1 MDIKFRTL
9 NYQLAATQAVVNC
22 FVGQSKSDGNR
33 YMLDKGKRKA
43 NNSLQIDFINDQQGE
58 TYTDIAFGN
67 APIQDMDRVL
77 SNVQE
82 QQLAA
87 GLARSET
94 LVIDDNGKG
103 KNLTSSQ
110 LNLNIEMETGTG
122 KTYCYIRTMFEL
134 NKQYGWSK
142 FIIVVPSIAI
152 REGVYKSLEMMADHF
167 HQIYQKKARFF
178 IYDSKALH
186 HLESFSAD
194 GGINVMVINVQAFN
208 ATGKDARRIYEK
220 LDEFQSRRP
229 IDVISKNRPI
239 LILDEPQKMQAD
251 KTLESLANFKPLFI
265 LRYSATHKRD
275 YNLVYRLD
283 ALDAYNQKL
292 VKKIT
297 VKGIEVQGLTGTNGY
312 LYLQSIELSKQA
324 PVAYLELE
332 VKTKNGFSRK
342 IRKVKKG
349 DDLYV
354 LSNNS
359 TQYSDRYV
367 ITDINGLN
375 NTVEFANGLRLGVL
389 EAYGSIDEKLKRT
402 IQIRETI
409 RSHLQKEQ
417 ELFAK
422 GIKVL
427 SLFFIDEVAKYR
439 QYDENNNVI
448 DGEYIEI
455 FKQQYEQVVDEFI
468 EKYLEDL
475 PYIQH
480 LKNIDVNKTH
490 NGYFSI
496 DKKSKRLVDPDMKD
510 KNSESAPI
518 SNDSDAYDLI
528 LKDKERLLSFD
539 EPTRFIFS
547 HSALREGWDNPNVF
561 TICTLKHSDN
571 TISRRQEVGRGL
583 RLAVNK
589 DGERM
594 DAIRFGENSQ
604 VIHQINNLTVVT
616 DESYKDF
623 VTNLQ
628 KEMLES
634 LSSRPTQATEAFFKG
649 KQIVLASGEKRIIT
663 EIEARIIY
671 NYLLENKYIDKRTA
685 HIVEKYHQDKAN
697 SELAELDHELQEIA
711 PQVFKLIDSVLDC
724 SLLNDMVDDGS
735 KRVTNS
741 LNDNFNRAEFKAL
754 WKKINQKASY
764 QIQLDSK
771 KLIQDS
777 IAQIQ
782 QASKERNDKF
792 VETLSYKLAT
802 GSQKDEMRHHDLEVR
817 ETFGTYETKT
827 EQASISAYSQVRYD
841 LVGDIAEN
849 TQLTRKTVVEILKGI
864 SSVIFNQFKNNP
876 EAFIREVSQIINSQ
890 QASMALQHL
899 NYQLL
904 GSGYPDSEI
913 FTTNL
918 VANDAYKTKNH
929 IWDYVTTDSK
939 VEETFAKELDAAKEV
954 LVYAKLPDNFK
965 IPTPFGSYNP
975 DWAIAFDTALV
986 KEIYFV
992 AETKGSILSEDL
1004 KLKER
1009 KKIESAKRFFETLNA
1024 QSLGNDKVQYKV
1036 VSNIDELMRIVL
1048 GKQ

>member
-9 NYQLAATQAVVNC
+9 KYQLAATQAVVNC
-22 FVGQSKSDGNR
+22 FIGQSKSDGNR

-58 TYTDIAFGN
+58 DYTDIAFGN

-94 LVIDDNGKG
+94 LVVDDNGKG

-186 HLESFSAD
+186 HLENFSAD

-275 YNLVYRLD
+275 YNLIYRLD

-297 VKGIEVQGLTGTNGY
+297 VKGIEVQGLTGTNSY

-389 EAYGSIDEKLKRT
+389 EAYGSVDEKLKRT

-448 DGEYIEI
+448 DGEYVEI

-468 EKYLEDL
+468 EKYLEDS

-490 NGYFSI
+490 YGYFSI
-496 DKKSKRLVDPDMKD
+496 DKKLKRLVDPDMKD
-510 KNSESAPI
+510 RNSESAPI
-518 SNDSDAYDLI
+518 SNDSDAYDWI
-528 LKDKERLLSFD
+528 LKDKERLLSFGD
-539 EPTRFIFS
+539 PTRFIFS

-649 KQIVLASGEKRIIT
+649 KQIVLVNGDKREIT
-663 EIEARIIY
+663 DQEARKIY
-671 NYLLENKYIDKRTA
+671 KYLLRYDYIDDND

-697 SELAELDHELQEIA
+697 DVLAPLDSALEDIA
-711 PQVFKLIDSVLDC
+711 PQVFKLIDSVLDR

-777 IAQIQ
+777 ITQIQ
-782 QASKERNDKF
+782 QVSKERNDKF

-1009 KKIESAKRFFETLNA
+1009 NKIESAKRFFETLNA
-1024 QSLGNDKVQYKV
+1024 QSLENDKVQYKV

>member
-9 NYQLAATQAVVNC
+9 NYQLAATQAVINC

-67 APIQDMDRVL
+67 APIQDMVRVL

-87 GLARSET
+87 GLVRSET
-94 LVIDDNGKG
+94 LVVDDNGKG

-208 ATGKDARRIYEK
+208 ATGKDARRIYEE

-275 YNLVYRLD
+275 YNLIYRLD

-389 EAYGSIDEKLKRT
+389 EAYGSVDEKLKRT

-448 DGEYIEI
+448 DGEYVEI

-468 EKYLEDL
+468 EKYLEDS

-496 DKKSKRLVDPDMKD
+496 DKKSKHLVDPDMKD

-623 VTNLQ
+623 VTSLQ

-634 LSSRPTQATEAFFKG
+634 LSSRPIQATEAFFKG
-649 KQIVLASGEKRIIT
+649 KQIVLVNGDKREIT
-663 EIEARIIY
+663 VQEARKIY
-671 NYLLENKYIDKRTA
+671 KYLLINDYIDDNA

-697 SELAELDHELQEIA
+697 DVLAPLDSALEDIA
-711 PQVFKLIDSVLDC
+711 PQVFKLIDSVLDS

-777 IAQIQ
+777 ISQIQ
-782 QASKERNDKF
+782 QVSKERNDKF

-986 KEIYFV
+986 KEIYFI

-1009 KKIESAKRFFETLNA
+1009 NKIESAKRFFETLNA

-1048 GKQ
+1048 GK

>member
-58 TYTDIAFGN
+58 TSTDIAFGN
-67 APIQDMDRVL
+67 APIQDMVRVL

-82 QQLAA
+82 QQLVA
-87 GLARSET
+87 GLVRSET
-94 LVIDDNGKG
+94 LVVDDNGKG

-208 ATGKDARRIYEK
+208 ATGKDARRIYEE

-275 YNLVYRLD
+275 YNLIYRLD

-375 NTVEFANGLRLGVL
+375 NTVEFANGLTLGVL
-389 EAYGSIDEKLKRT
+389 EAYGSVDEKLKRT

-448 DGEYIEI
+448 DGEYVEI

-468 EKYLEDL
+468 EKYLEDS

-496 DKKSKRLVDPDMKD
+496 DKKSKHLVDPDMKD

-594 DAIRFGENSQ
+594 DAIRCGENSQ

-649 KQIVLASGEKRIIT
+649 KQIVLVNGDKREIT
-663 EIEARIIY
+663 DQEARKIY
-671 NYLLENKYIDKRTA
+671 KYLLRNDYIDDND

-697 SELAELDHELQEIA
+697 DVLAPLDSALEDIA
-711 PQVFKLIDSVLDC
+711 PQVFKLIDSVLDR

-777 IAQIQ
+777 ILQIQ
-782 QASKERNDKF
+782 QVSKERNDKF

-827 EQASISAYSQVRYD
+827 EQASIPAYSQVRYD
-841 LVGDIAEN
+841 LIGDIAEN

-1009 KKIESAKRFFETLNA
+1009 NKIESAKRFFETLNA

-1036 VSNIDELMRIVL
+1036 VSNIDELMKVVL
-1048 GKQ
+1048 RK

>member
-1 MDIKFRTL
+1 
-9 NYQLAATQAVVNC
+9 
-22 FVGQSKSDGNR
+22 
-33 YMLDKGKRKA
+33 
-43 NNSLQIDFINDQQGE
+43 
-58 TYTDIAFGN
+58 
-67 APIQDMDRVL
+67 
-77 SNVQE
+77 
-82 QQLAA
+82 
-87 GLARSET
+87 
-94 LVIDDNGKG
+94 
-103 KNLTSSQ
+103 
-110 LNLNIEMETGTG
+110 
-122 KTYCYIRTMFEL
+122 
-134 NKQYGWSK
+134 
-142 FIIVVPSIAI
+142 
-152 REGVYKSLEMMADHF
+152 MADHF

-389 EAYGSIDEKLKRT
+389 EAYGSVDEKLKRT

-422 GIKVL
+422 GIKAL

-448 DGEYIEI
+448 DGEYVEI

-468 EKYLEDL
+468 EQYLDDS

-623 VTNLQ
+623 VTSLQ

-649 KQIVLASGEKRIIT
+649 KQIVLDSGEKRIIT

-671 NYLLENKYIDKRTA
+671 SYLLENKYIDKRTA

-697 SELAELDHELQEIA
+697 NELAELDQELQEIA
-711 PQVFKLIDSVLDC
+711 PQVFKLIDSVLDR

-782 QASKERNDKF
+782 QVSKDRNDKF

-890 QASMALQHL
+890 QVSMALQHL

-1009 KKIESAKRFFETLNA
+1009 NKIESAKRFFETLNA

-1048 GKQ
+1048 GK

>member
-9 NYQLAATQAVVNC
+9 NYQLAATQSVVNC

-94 LVIDDNGKG
+94 LVVDDNGKG

-167 HQIYQKKARFF
+167 HQVYQKKVRFF
-178 IYDSKALH
+178 VYDSKALH

-194 GGINVMVINVQAFN
+194 GGVNVMVINVQAFN
-208 ATGKDARRIYEK
+208 ATGKDARRIYEE

-275 YNLVYRLD
+275 YNLIYRLD

-389 EAYGSIDEKLKRT
+389 EAYGCVDEKLKRT

-448 DGEYIEI
+448 DGEYVEI

-468 EKYLEDL
+468 EQYLDDS

-528 LKDKERLLSFD
+528 LKDKERLLSFY

-649 KQIVLASGEKRIIT
+649 KQIVLDSGEKREIT
-663 EIEARIIY
+663 DQEARKIY
-671 NYLLENKYIDKRTA
+671 KYLLINDYIDDNA

-697 SELAELDHELQEIA
+697 DVLAPLDSVLEDIA
-711 PQVFKLIDSVLDC
+711 PQVFKLIDSVLDR

-777 IAQIQ
+777 ISQIQ
-782 QASKERNDKF
+782 QVSKERNDKF

-1009 KKIESAKRFFETLNA
+1009 NKIESAKRFFETLNA

-1036 VSNIDELMRIVL
+1036 VSNIDELMKIVL
-1048 GKQ
+1048 GK

>member
-94 LVIDDNGKG
+94 LVVDDNGKS

-178 IYDSKALH
+178 VYDSKALH

-229 IDVISKNRPI
+229 IDVLSKNRPI

-275 YNLVYRLD
+275 YNLIYRLD

-375 NTVEFANGLRLGVL
+375 NTVEFANGLTLGVL
-389 EAYGSIDEKLKRT
+389 EAYGSVDEKLKRT

-448 DGEYIEI
+448 DGEYVEI
-455 FKQQYEQVVDEFI
+455 FKQQYEQVIDEFI
-468 EKYLEDL
+468 EKYLEDS

-496 DKKSKRLVDPDMKD
+496 DKKSKHLVDPDMKD

-623 VTNLQ
+623 VTSLQ

-649 KQIVLASGEKRIIT
+649 KQIVLDSGEKREIT
-663 EIEARIIY
+663 DQEARKIY
-671 NYLLENKYIDKRTA
+671 KYLLINDYIDDNA

-697 SELAELDHELQEIA
+697 DVLAPLDSALEDIG
-711 PQVFKLIDSVLDC
+711 PQVFKLIDSVLDR

-777 IAQIQ
+777 ISQIQ
-782 QASKERNDKF
+782 QVSKERNDKF

-827 EQASISAYSQVRYD
+827 EQASIPAYSQVRYD

-1009 KKIESAKRFFETLNA
+1009 NKIESAKRFFETLNA

-1048 GKQ
+1048 GK

>member
-33 YMLDKGKRKA
+33 YMLDKGRRKA

-58 TYTDIAFGN
+58 AYTDIAFGN
-67 APIQDMDRVL
+67 APIQDMERVL

-82 QQLAA
+82 QQLSS

-94 LVIDDNGKG
+94 LVVDDNGKA

-186 HLESFSAD
+186 HLENFSAD

-275 YNLVYRLD
+275 YNLIYRLD

-389 EAYGSIDEKLKRT
+389 EAYGSVDEKLKRT

-448 DGEYIEI
+448 DGEYVEI

-468 EKYLEDL
+468 EKYLEDS

-496 DKKSKRLVDPDMKD
+496 DKKSKHLVDPDMKD

-623 VTNLQ
+623 VTSLQ

-649 KQIVLASGEKRIIT
+649 KQIVLVNGDKREIT
-663 EIEARIIY
+663 DQEARKIY
-671 NYLLENKYIDKRTA
+671 KYLLRYDYIDDND

-697 SELAELDHELQEIA
+697 DVLAPLDSALEDIA
-711 PQVFKLIDSVLDC
+711 PQVFKLIDSVLDR

-782 QASKERNDKF
+782 QVSKERNDKF

-802 GSQKDEMRHHDLEVR
+802 GSQKNEMRHHDLEAR

-1009 KKIESAKRFFETLNA
+1009 NKIESAKRFFETLNA

>member
-33 YMLDKGKRKA
+33 YMLDKGRRKA

-77 SNVQE
+77 SNIQK

-87 GLARSET
+87 GLAYSET
-94 LVIDDNGKG
+94 LVVDDNGKG

-152 REGVYKSLEMMADHF
+152 REGVYKSLEMMTDHF

-367 ITDINGLN
+367 ITDINGSK
-375 NTVEFANGLRLGVL
+375 NTVEFANGLTLGVL
-389 EAYGSIDEKLKRT
+389 EAYGSVDEKLKRT

-448 DGEYIEI
+448 DGEYVEI

-468 EKYLEDL
+468 EKHLEDS
-475 PYIQH
+475 PYIQY

-649 KQIVLASGEKRIIT
+649 KQIVLVNGDKREIT
-663 EIEARIIY
+663 DQEARKIY
-671 NYLLENKYIDKRTA
+671 KYLLRNDYIDDND

-697 SELAELDHELQEIA
+697 DVLAPLDSALEDIA
-711 PQVFKLIDSVLDC
+711 PQVFKLIDSVLDR

-777 IAQIQ
+777 ILQIQ
-782 QASKERNDKF
+782 QVSKERNDKF

-975 DWAIAFDTALV
+975 DWAIAFDTTLV

-1009 KKIESAKRFFETLNA
+1009 NKIESAKRFFETLNA

-1036 VSNIDELMRIVL
+1036 VSNIDELMKVVL
-1048 GKQ
+1048 RK

>member
-33 YMLDKGKRKA
+33 YMLDKGRRKA

-77 SNVQE
+77 SNIQK

-87 GLARSET
+87 GLAYSET
-94 LVIDDNGKG
+94 LVVDDNGKG

-152 REGVYKSLEMMADHF
+152 REGVYKSLEMMTDHF

-375 NTVEFANGLRLGVL
+375 NTVEFANGLTLGVL
-389 EAYGSIDEKLKRT
+389 EAYGSVDEKLKRT

-439 QYDENNNVI
+439 QYDENNNVM
-448 DGEYIEI
+448 DGEYVEI

-468 EKYLEDL
+468 EKHLEDS
-475 PYIQH
+475 PYIQY

-649 KQIVLASGEKRIIT
+649 KQIVLVNGDKREIT
-663 EIEARIIY
+663 DQEARKIY
-671 NYLLENKYIDKRTA
+671 KYLLRNDYIDDND

-697 SELAELDHELQEIA
+697 DVLAPLDSALEDIA
-711 PQVFKLIDSVLDC
+711 PQVFKLIDSVLDR

-777 IAQIQ
+777 ILQIQ
-782 QASKERNDKF
+782 QVSKERNDKF

-841 LVGDIAEN
+841 LVGDLAEN

-975 DWAIAFDTALV
+975 DWAIAFDTTLV

-1009 KKIESAKRFFETLNA
+1009 NKIESAKRFFETLNA

-1036 VSNIDELMRIVL
+1036 VSNIDELMKVVL
-1048 GKQ
+1048 RK

>member
-1 MDIKFRTL
+1 MNIKFRTL

-67 APIQDMDRVL
+67 APIQDMVRVL

-87 GLARSET
+87 GLVRSET
-94 LVIDDNGKG
+94 LVVDDNGKG

-208 ATGKDARRIYEK
+208 VRGNDARRIYEE

-275 YNLVYRLD
+275 YNLIYRLD

-389 EAYGSIDEKLKRT
+389 EAYGSVDEKLKRT

-448 DGEYIEI
+448 DGEYVEI
-455 FKQQYEQVVDEFI
+455 FKQQYEQMVDEFI
-468 EKYLEDL
+468 EQYLDDS

-490 NGYFSI
+490 YGYFSI
-496 DKKSKRLVDPDMKD
+496 DKKLKRLVDPDMKD
-510 KNSESAPI
+510 RNSESAPI
-518 SNDSDAYDLI
+518 SNDSDAYDWI

-539 EPTRFIFS
+539 EKTRFIFS

-649 KQIVLASGEKRIIT
+649 KQIVLVNGDKREVT
-663 EIEARIIY
+663 DQEARKIY
-671 NYLLENKYIDKRTA
+671 KYLLRNDYIDDND

-697 SELAELDHELQEIA
+697 DVLAPLDSALEDIA
-711 PQVFKLIDSVLDC
+711 PQVFKLIDSVLDR

-777 IAQIQ
+777 ISQIQ
-782 QASKERNDKF
+782 QVSKERNDKF

-849 TQLTRKTVVEILKGI
+849 TQLTRKTVVDILKGI
-864 SSVIFNQFKNNP
+864 RSVIFNQFKNNP

-992 AETKGSILSEDL
+992 AETKGSILSQDL

-1009 KKIESAKRFFETLNA
+1009 NKIESAKRFFETLNA

-1036 VSNIDELMRIVL
+1036 VSNIDELMKVVL
-1048 GKQ
+1048 RK

>member
-58 TYTDIAFGN
+58 AYTDIAFGN
-67 APIQDMDRVL
+67 APIQDMVRVL

-87 GLARSET
+87 GLASSET

-275 YNLVYRLD
+275 YNLIYRLD

-389 EAYGSIDEKLKRT
+389 EAYGSVDEKLKRT

-448 DGEYIEI
+448 DGEYVEI

-468 EKYLEDL
+468 EKYLEDS

-496 DKKSKRLVDPDMKD
+496 DKKSKHLVDPDMKD

-634 LSSRPTQATEAFFKG
+634 LSSRPIQATEAFFKG
-649 KQIVLASGEKRIIT
+649 KQIVLVNGDKREIT
-663 EIEARIIY
+663 VQEARKIY
-671 NYLLENKYIDKRTA
+671 KYLLINDYIDDNA

-697 SELAELDHELQEIA
+697 DVLAPLDSALEDIA
-711 PQVFKLIDSVLDC
+711 PQVFKLIDSVLDR

-735 KRVTNS
+735 ERVTNS

-777 IAQIQ
+777 ISQIQ
-782 QASKERNDKF
+782 QVSKERNDKF

-975 DWAIAFDTALV
+975 DWAIAFDTTLV

-1009 KKIESAKRFFETLNA
+1009 SKIESAKRFFETLNA

-1048 GKQ
+1048 GK

>member
-94 LVIDDNGKG
+94 LVVDDNGKS

-178 IYDSKALH
+178 VYDSKALH

-229 IDVISKNRPI
+229 IDVLSKNRPI

-275 YNLVYRLD
+275 YNLIYRLD

-375 NTVEFANGLRLGVL
+375 NTVEFANGLTLGVL
-389 EAYGSIDEKLKRT
+389 EAYGSVDEKLKRT

-448 DGEYIEI
+448 DGEYVEI
-455 FKQQYEQVVDEFI
+455 FKQQYEQVIDEFI
-468 EKYLEDL
+468 EKYLEDS

-496 DKKSKRLVDPDMKD
+496 DKKSKHLVDPDMKD

-623 VTNLQ
+623 VTSLQ

-649 KQIVLASGEKRIIT
+649 KQIVLDSGEKREIT
-663 EIEARIIY
+663 DQEARKIY
-671 NYLLENKYIDKRTA
+671 KYLLINDYIDDNA

-697 SELAELDHELQEIA
+697 DVLAPLDSALEDIA
-711 PQVFKLIDSVLDC
+711 PQVFKLIDSVLDS

-777 IAQIQ
+777 ISQIQ
-782 QASKERNDKF
+782 QVSKERNDKF

-986 KEIYFV
+986 KEIYFI

-1009 KKIESAKRFFETLNA
+1009 NKIESAKRFFETLNA

-1048 GKQ
+1048 GK

>member
-58 TYTDIAFGN
+58 TSTDIAFGN
-67 APIQDMDRVL
+67 APIQDMVRVL

-82 QQLAA
+82 QQLVA
-87 GLARSET
+87 GLVRSET
-94 LVIDDNGKG
+94 LVVDDNGKG

-208 ATGKDARRIYEK
+208 ATGKDARRIYEE

-275 YNLVYRLD
+275 YNLIYRLD

-375 NTVEFANGLRLGVL
+375 NTVEFANGLTLGVL
-389 EAYGSIDEKLKRT
+389 EAYGSVDEKLKRT

-448 DGEYIEI
+448 DGEYVEI

-468 EKYLEDL
+468 EKYLEDS

-496 DKKSKRLVDPDMKD
+496 DKKSKHLVDPDMKD

-649 KQIVLASGEKRIIT
+649 KQIVLVNGDKREIT
-663 EIEARIIY
+663 DQEARKIY
-671 NYLLENKYIDKRTA
+671 KYLLRNDYIDDND

-697 SELAELDHELQEIA
+697 DVLAPLDSALEDIA
-711 PQVFKLIDSVLDC
+711 PQVFKLIDSVLDR

-777 IAQIQ
+777 ILQIQ
-782 QASKERNDKF
+782 QVSKERNDKF

-802 GSQKDEMRHHDLEVR
+802 GSQKDEMRHHDLEVQ

-827 EQASISAYSQVRYD
+827 EQASIPAYSQVRYD
-841 LVGDIAEN
+841 LIGDIAEN

-1009 KKIESAKRFFETLNA
+1009 NKIESAKRFFETLNA

-1036 VSNIDELMRIVL
+1036 VSNIDELMKVVL
-1048 GKQ
+1048 RK

>member
-58 TYTDIAFGN
+58 TSTDIAFGN
-67 APIQDMDRVL
+67 APIQDMVRVL

-82 QQLAA
+82 QQLVA
-87 GLARSET
+87 GLVRSET
-94 LVIDDNGKG
+94 LVVDDNGKG

-208 ATGKDARRIYEK
+208 ATGKDARRIYEE

-275 YNLVYRLD
+275 YNLIYRLD

-375 NTVEFANGLRLGVL
+375 NTVEFANGLTLGVL
-389 EAYGSIDEKLKRT
+389 EAYGSVDEKLKRT

-448 DGEYIEI
+448 DGEYVEI

-468 EKYLEDL
+468 EKYLEDS

-496 DKKSKRLVDPDMKD
+496 DKKSKHLVDPDMKD

-649 KQIVLASGEKRIIT
+649 KQIVLVNGDKREIT
-663 EIEARIIY
+663 DQEARKIY
-671 NYLLENKYIDKRTA
+671 KYLLRNDYIDDND

-697 SELAELDHELQEIA
+697 DVLAPLDSALEDIA
-711 PQVFKLIDSVLDC
+711 PQVFKLIDSVLDR

-777 IAQIQ
+777 ILQIQ
-782 QASKERNDKF
+782 QVSKERNDKF

-827 EQASISAYSQVRYD
+827 EQASIPAYSQVRYD
-841 LVGDIAEN
+841 LIGDIAEN

-1009 KKIESAKRFFETLNA
+1009 NKIESAKRFFETLNA

-1036 VSNIDELMRIVL
+1036 VSNIDELMKVVL
-1048 GKQ
+1048 RK

>member
-94 LVIDDNGKG
+94 LVVDDNGKS

-178 IYDSKALH
+178 VYDSKALH

-229 IDVISKNRPI
+229 IDVLSKNRPI

-275 YNLVYRLD
+275 YNLIYRLD

-375 NTVEFANGLRLGVL
+375 NTVEFANGLTLGVL
-389 EAYGSIDEKLKRT
+389 EAYGSVDEKLKRT

-448 DGEYIEI
+448 DGEYVEI
-455 FKQQYEQVVDEFI
+455 FKQQYEQVIDEFI
-468 EKYLEDL
+468 EKYLEDS

-496 DKKSKRLVDPDMKD
+496 DKKSKHLVDPDMKD

-623 VTNLQ
+623 VTSLQ

-649 KQIVLASGEKRIIT
+649 KQIILASGDKREIT
-663 EIEARIIY
+663 DQEARKIY
-671 NYLLENKYIDKRTA
+671 KYLLINDYIDDNA

-697 SELAELDHELQEIA
+697 DVLAPLDSALEDIG
-711 PQVFKLIDSVLDC
+711 PQVFKLIDSVLDR

-777 IAQIQ
+777 ISQIQ
-782 QASKERNDKF
+782 QVSKERNDKF

-827 EQASISAYSQVRYD
+827 EQASIPAYSQVRYD

-1009 KKIESAKRFFETLNA
+1009 NKIESAKRFFETLNA

-1048 GKQ
+1048 GK

>member
-1 MDIKFRTL
+1 M
-9 NYQLAATQAVVNC
+9 
-22 FVGQSKSDGNR
+22 
-33 YMLDKGKRKA
+33 
-43 NNSLQIDFINDQQGE
+43 
-58 TYTDIAFGN
+58 
-67 APIQDMDRVL
+67 
-77 SNVQE
+77 
-82 QQLAA
+82 
-87 GLARSET
+87 
-94 LVIDDNGKG
+94 
-103 KNLTSSQ
+103 
-110 LNLNIEMETGTG
+110 
-122 KTYCYIRTMFEL
+122 
-134 NKQYGWSK
+134 
-142 FIIVVPSIAI
+142 
-152 REGVYKSLEMMADHF
+152 
-167 HQIYQKKARFF
+167 
-178 IYDSKALH
+178 
-186 HLESFSAD
+186 
-194 GGINVMVINVQAFN
+194 
-208 ATGKDARRIYEK
+208 
-220 LDEFQSRRP
+220 
-229 IDVISKNRPI
+229 
-239 LILDEPQKMQAD
+239 
-251 KTLESLANFKPLFI
+251 
-265 LRYSATHKRD
+265 
-275 YNLVYRLD
+275 
-283 ALDAYNQKL
+283 
-292 VKKIT
+292 
-297 VKGIEVQGLTGTNGY
+297 
-312 LYLQSIELSKQA
+312 
-324 PVAYLELE
+324 
-332 VKTKNGFSRK
+332 
-342 IRKVKKG
+342 
-349 DDLYV
+349 
-354 LSNNS
+354 
-359 TQYSDRYV
+359 
-367 ITDINGLN
+367 
-375 NTVEFANGLRLGVL
+375 
-389 EAYGSIDEKLKRT
+389 
-402 IQIRETI
+402 
-409 RSHLQKEQ
+409 
-417 ELFAK
+417 
-422 GIKVL
+422 
-427 SLFFIDEVAKYR
+427 
-439 QYDENNNVI
+439 
-448 DGEYIEI
+448 
-455 FKQQYEQVVDEFI
+455 
-468 EKYLEDL
+468 
-475 PYIQH
+475 
-480 LKNIDVNKTH
+480 
-490 NGYFSI
+490 
-496 DKKSKRLVDPDMKD
+496 
-510 KNSESAPI
+510 
-518 SNDSDAYDLI
+518 
-528 LKDKERLLSFD
+528 
-539 EPTRFIFS
+539 
-547 HSALREGWDNPNVF
+547 
-561 TICTLKHSDN
+561 
-571 TISRRQEVGRGL
+571 

-594 DAIRFGENSQ
+594 DAIRFGENSR

-616 DESYKDF
+616 DESYKNF
-623 VTNLQ
+623 VTSLQ

-649 KQIVLASGEKRIIT
+649 KQIVLDSGEKREIT
-663 EIEARIIY
+663 DQEARKIY
-671 NYLLENKYIDKRTA
+671 KYLLINDYIDDNA

-697 SELAELDHELQEIA
+697 DVLAPLDSALEDIG
-711 PQVFKLIDSVLDC
+711 PQVFKLIDSVLDR

-777 IAQIQ
+777 ISQIQ
-782 QASKERNDKF
+782 QVSKERNDKF

-827 EQASISAYSQVRYD
+827 EQASIPAYSQVRYD

-1009 KKIESAKRFFETLNA
+1009 NKIESAKRFFETLNA
-1024 QSLGNDKVQYKV
+1024 QLLGNDKVQYKV

-1048 GKQ
+1048 GK

>member
-33 YMLDKGKRKA
+33 YTLDKGKRKA

-67 APIQDMDRVL
+67 APIQDIVRVL

-94 LVIDDNGKG
+94 LVVDDNGKG

-178 IYDSKALH
+178 VYDSKALH

-229 IDVISKNRPI
+229 IDVLSKNRPI

-275 YNLVYRLD
+275 YNLIYRLD

-297 VKGIEVQGLTGTNGY
+297 VKGIEIQGLTGTNGY

-332 VKTKNGFSRK
+332 VKTKNGFSRQ

-367 ITDINGLN
+367 ITDINGFK
-375 NTVEFANGLRLGVL
+375 NTVEFANGLTLGVL
-389 EAYGSIDEKLKRT
+389 EAYGSVDEKLKRM

-448 DGEYIEI
+448 DGEYVET

-468 EKYLEDL
+468 EQYLDDS

-616 DESYKDF
+616 DESYKNF
-623 VTNLQ
+623 VTSLQ

-649 KQIVLASGEKRIIT
+649 KQIVLDSGEKREIT
-663 EIEARIIY
+663 DQEARKIY
-671 NYLLENKYIDKRTA
+671 KYLLINDYIDDNA

-697 SELAELDHELQEIA
+697 DVLAPLDSALEDIA
-711 PQVFKLIDSVLDC
+711 PQVFKLIDSVLDR

-777 IAQIQ
+777 ISQIQ
-782 QASKERNDKF
+782 QVSKERNDKF

-1009 KKIESAKRFFETLNA
+1009 NKIESAKRFFETLNA

-1048 GKQ
+1048 GK

>member
-9 NYQLAATQAVVNC
+9 KYQLAATQAVVNC
-22 FVGQSKSDGNR
+22 FIGQSKSDGNR

-58 TYTDIAFGN
+58 DYTDIAFGN

-77 SNVQE
+77 SNVQK
-82 QQLAA
+82 QQLSS

-94 LVIDDNGKG
+94 LVVDDNGKG

-186 HLESFSAD
+186 HLENFSAD

-275 YNLVYRLD
+275 YNLIYRLD

-375 NTVEFANGLRLGVL
+375 NTVEFANGLTLGVL
-389 EAYGSIDEKLKRT
+389 EAYGCVDEKLKRT

-448 DGEYIEI
+448 DGEYVEI

-468 EKYLEDL
+468 EKYLEDS

-490 NGYFSI
+490 YGYFSI
-496 DKKSKRLVDPDMKD
+496 DKKLKRLVDPDMKD
-510 KNSESAPI
+510 RNSESAPI
-518 SNDSDAYDLI
+518 SNDSDAYDWI
-528 LKDKERLLSFD
+528 LKDKERLLSFGD
-539 EPTRFIFS
+539 PTRFIFS

-649 KQIVLASGEKRIIT
+649 KQIVLASGEKREIT
-663 EIEARIIY
+663 DQEARKIY
-671 NYLLENKYIDKRTA
+671 KYLLRNDYIDDND

-697 SELAELDHELQEIA
+697 DVLAPLDSALEDIA
-711 PQVFKLIDSVLDC
+711 PQVFKLIDSVLDR

-777 IAQIQ
+777 ITQIQ
-782 QASKERNDKF
+782 QVSKERNDKF

-1009 KKIESAKRFFETLNA
+1009 NKIESAKRFFETLNA

>member
-67 APIQDMDRVL
+67 APIQDMVRVL

-87 GLARSET
+87 GLVRSET
-94 LVIDDNGKG
+94 LVVDDNGKG

-167 HQIYQKKARFF
+167 HHIYQKKARFF

-208 ATGKDARRIYEK
+208 ATGKDARRIYEE

-229 IDVISKNRPI
+229 IDVLSKNRPI

-275 YNLVYRLD
+275 YNLIYRLD

-375 NTVEFANGLRLGVL
+375 NTVEFANGLTLGVL
-389 EAYGSIDEKLKRT
+389 EAYGCVDEKLKRM

-409 RSHLQKEQ
+409 RSHLQKEH

-448 DGEYIEI
+448 DGEYVEI

-468 EKYLEDL
+468 EQYFEDS

-623 VTNLQ
+623 VTSLQ

-649 KQIVLASGEKRIIT
+649 KQIVLASGDKREIT
-663 EIEARIIY
+663 DQEARKIY
-671 NYLLENKYIDKRTA
+671 KYLLRNDYIDDND

-697 SELAELDHELQEIA
+697 DVLAPLDSALEDIA
-711 PQVFKLIDSVLDC
+711 PQVFKLIDSVLDR

-777 IAQIQ
+777 ISQIQ
-782 QASKERNDKF
+782 QVSKERNDKF

-975 DWAIAFDTALV
+975 DWAIAFDTTLV

-1009 KKIESAKRFFETLNA
+1009 SKIESAKRFFETLNA

-1048 GKQ
+1048 GK

>member
-9 NYQLAATQAVVNC
+9 NYQLAATQAVINC

-67 APIQDMDRVL
+67 APIQDMVRVL

-87 GLARSET
+87 GLVRSET
-94 LVIDDNGKG
+94 LVVDDNGKG

-208 ATGKDARRIYEK
+208 ATGKDARRIYEE

-275 YNLVYRLD
+275 YNLIYRLD

-332 VKTKNGFSRK
+332 IKTKNGFSRK

-375 NTVEFANGLRLGVL
+375 NTVEFANGLTLSVL
-389 EAYGSIDEKLKRT
+389 EAYGSVDEKLKRM

-448 DGEYIEI
+448 DGEYVEI

-468 EKYLEDL
+468 EKYLEDS

-496 DKKSKRLVDPDMKD
+496 DKKSKHLVDPDMKD

-623 VTNLQ
+623 VTSLQ

-634 LSSRPTQATEAFFKG
+634 LSSRPIQATEAFFKG
-649 KQIVLASGEKRIIT
+649 KQIVLVNGDKREIT
-663 EIEARIIY
+663 VQEARKIY
-671 NYLLENKYIDKRTA
+671 KYLLINDYIDDNA

-697 SELAELDHELQEIA
+697 DVLAPLDSALEDIA
-711 PQVFKLIDSVLDC
+711 PQVFKLIDSVLDS

-777 IAQIQ
+777 ISQIQ
-782 QASKERNDKF
+782 QVSKERNDKF

-986 KEIYFV
+986 KEIYFI

-1009 KKIESAKRFFETLNA
+1009 NKIESAKRFFETLNA

-1048 GKQ
+1048 GK

>member
-1 MDIKFRTL
+1 MNIKFRTL

-58 TYTDIAFGN
+58 AYTDIAFGN
-67 APIQDMDRVL
+67 APIQDMVRVL

-87 GLARSET
+87 GLVRSET
-94 LVIDDNGKG
+94 LVVDDNGKG

-167 HQIYQKKARFF
+167 HQVYQKKVRFF
-178 IYDSKALH
+178 VYDSKALH

-194 GGINVMVINVQAFN
+194 GGVNVMVINVQAFN
-208 ATGKDARRIYEK
+208 ATGKDARRIYEE

-275 YNLVYRLD
+275 YNLIYRLD

-349 DDLYV
+349 DDLYE

-389 EAYGSIDEKLKRT
+389 EAYGSVDEKLKRT

-448 DGEYIEI
+448 DGEYVEI

-468 EKYLEDL
+468 EQYLDDS

-623 VTNLQ
+623 VTSLQ

-634 LSSRPTQATEAFFKG
+634 LSSRPIQATEAFFKG
-649 KQIVLASGEKRIIT
+649 KQIVLVNGDKREIT
-663 EIEARIIY
+663 DQEARKIY
-671 NYLLENKYIDKRTA
+671 KYLLRNDYIDDND

-697 SELAELDHELQEIA
+697 DVLAPLDSALEDIA
-711 PQVFKLIDSVLDC
+711 PQVFKLIDSVLDR

-777 IAQIQ
+777 IVQIQ
-782 QASKERNDKF
+782 QVSKERNDKF

-817 ETFGTYETKT
+817 ETFATYETKT

-1009 KKIESAKRFFETLNA
+1009 NKIESAKRFFETLNA
-1024 QSLGNDKVQYKV
+1024 QLLGNDKVQYKV
-1036 VSNIDELMRIVL
+1036 VSNIDELMKVVL
-1048 GKQ
+1048 RK

>member
-58 TYTDIAFGN
+58 TSTDIAFGN
-67 APIQDMDRVL
+67 APIQDMVRVL

-82 QQLAA
+82 QQLVA
-87 GLARSET
+87 GLVRSET
-94 LVIDDNGKG
+94 LVVDDNGKG

-167 HQIYQKKARFF
+167 HRIYQKKARFF

-208 ATGKDARRIYEK
+208 ATGKDARRIYEE

-275 YNLVYRLD
+275 YNLIYRLD

-375 NTVEFANGLRLGVL
+375 NTVEFANGLTLGVL
-389 EAYGSIDEKLKRT
+389 EAYGSVDEKLKRT

-448 DGEYIEI
+448 DGEYVEI

-468 EKYLEDL
+468 EKYLEDS

-496 DKKSKRLVDPDMKD
+496 DKKSKHLVDPDMKD

-649 KQIVLASGEKRIIT
+649 KQIVLVNGDKREIT
-663 EIEARIIY
+663 DQEARTIY
-671 NYLLENKYIDKRTA
+671 KY
-685 HIVEKYHQDKAN
+685 
-697 SELAELDHELQEIA
+697 
-711 PQVFKLIDSVLDC
+711 
-724 SLLNDMVDDGS
+724 
-735 KRVTNS
+735 
-741 LNDNFNRAEFKAL
+741 
-754 WKKINQKASY
+754 
-764 QIQLDSK
+764 
-771 KLIQDS
+771 
-777 IAQIQ
+777 
-782 QASKERNDKF
+782 
-792 VETLSYKLAT
+792 
-802 GSQKDEMRHHDLEVR
+802 
-817 ETFGTYETKT
+817 
-827 EQASISAYSQVRYD
+827 
-841 LVGDIAEN
+841 
-849 TQLTRKTVVEILKGI
+849 
-864 SSVIFNQFKNNP
+864 
-876 EAFIREVSQIINSQ
+876 
-890 QASMALQHL
+890 
-899 NYQLL
+899 
-904 GSGYPDSEI
+904 
-913 FTTNL
+913 
-918 VANDAYKTKNH
+918 
-929 IWDYVTTDSK
+929 
-939 VEETFAKELDAAKEV
+939 
-954 LVYAKLPDNFK
+954 
-965 IPTPFGSYNP
+965 
-975 DWAIAFDTALV
+975 
-986 KEIYFV
+986 
-992 AETKGSILSEDL
+992 
-1004 KLKER
+1004 
-1009 KKIESAKRFFETLNA
+1009 
-1024 QSLGNDKVQYKV
+1024 
-1036 VSNIDELMRIVL
+1036 
-1048 GKQ
+1048 

>member
-22 FVGQSKSDGNR
+22 FVGQSKSDGDR
-33 YMLDKGKRKA
+33 YMLDKGRRKA

-87 GLARSET
+87 GLTRSET
-94 LVIDDNGKG
+94 LVVDDNGKG

-375 NTVEFANGLRLGVL
+375 NTVEFANGLTLGVL
-389 EAYGSIDEKLKRT
+389 EAYGSVDEKLKRT

-448 DGEYIEI
+448 DGEYVEI

-468 EKYLEDL
+468 EKYLEDS

-623 VTNLQ
+623 ITSLQ

-649 KQIVLASGEKRIIT
+649 KQIVLINGDKREIT
-663 EIEARIIY
+663 DQEARKIY
-671 NYLLENKYIDKRTA
+671 KYLLRNDYIDDND

-697 SELAELDHELQEIA
+697 DVLAPLDSALEDIA
-711 PQVFKLIDSVLDC
+711 PQVFKLIDSVLDR

-1009 KKIESAKRFFETLNA
+1009 NKIESAKRFFETLNA

-1036 VSNIDELMRIVL
+1036 VSNIDELMRVVL